1 MHPSAQAAQA
11 EPHNGRGP
19 RRALRAGAAES
30 GAARD
35 GAPAPFLEL
44 VGERVRDARTRHG
57 MTRRMLAH
65 DSGVSERYLA
75 QLEVGRGNFSIALL
89 RRVAAAID
97 VPLAE
102 LVSEDVPPVEYAL
115 LVERLRRLSQA
126 ELAEAAA
133 LLARRFGERPAR
145 FGRIALIG
153 LRGAGKSTLGAA
165 LAERLGWRFVE
176 LSREI
181 ERAAGMRVNEIFD
194 LLGQAAYRR
203 YERRAVA
210 NLLRTNAPMVIAA
223 GGGLVSELST
233 FERLLEACYTIWLHA
248 TPREYWERVLRQGDY
263 RMSAGVNEARA
274 MADMRRILAQREP
287 LYRKADAR
295 LDTSGKSAA
304 QSLVALLALVREAH
318 AAGNGRSTPR
328 SARQAE

>member
-1 MHPSAQAAQA
+1 MHPAPKA
-11 EPHNGRGP
+11 PHGNGRAAGGRPPVAGGASNGP
-19 RRALRAGAAES
+19 PAT
-30 GAARD
+30 
-35 GAPAPFLEL
+35 APAQFLQL
-44 VGERVRDARTRHG
+44 LGERVRDARARHG

-75 QLEVGRGNFSIALL
+75 QLESGRGNFSIALL
-89 RRVAAAID
+89 RRVAAALD

-102 LVSEDVPPVEYAL
+102 LVSEQTPPVEYAL
-115 LVERLRRLSQA
+115 LVQRLHRLAPAQ
-126 ELAEAAA
+126 LAEAAA

-145 FGRIALIG
+145 LERIALIG

-181 ERAAGMRVNEIFD
+181 ERAAGMRVSEIFD

-203 YERRAVA
+203 YERRAIE
-210 NLLRTNAPMVIAA
+210 NLVRADPQVVIAA

-233 FERLLEACYTIWLHA
+233 FERLLESCYTVWLQA
-248 TPREYWERVLRQGDY
+248 SPREYWERVMRQGDL
-263 RMSAGVNEARA
+263 RMSAGVNEAQA

-287 LYRKADAR
+287 LYAKADAR
-295 LDTSGKSAA
+295 LDTSGKSPAH
-304 QSLVALLALVREAH
+304 SLREVLALARR
-318 AAGNGRSTPR
+318 AGVAGAGRSSGR
-328 SARQAE
+328 MQNDA